1 MTRISRTVQLIPQVV
16 RDTFVRVLMS
26 HLSLMTL
33 AGIILLALIPQAAN
47 ADGYALF
54 SEHEELRAHVVVD
67 AGDFE
72 KIDPPFGKLGATEV
86 LKLNSNCF
94 QPTGALGSWG
104 YGKKA
109 GLLLVDRN
117 KTVRVALLESSIG
130 SIEVKSALVLQVACP
145 TEDSSGLPLDPQQR
159 LQELRRQQ
167 EVLQLQLER
176 LRQQRQQQQK

>member
-1 MTRISRTVQLIPQVV
+1 MPHP
-16 RDTFVRVLMS
+16 S
-26 HLSLMTL
+26 HMRL
-33 AGIILLALIPQAAN
+33 AGTLIVLALIPHAAS

-54 SEHEELRAHVVVD
+54 SKHEELKAHVVVD

-72 KIDPPFGKLGATEV
+72 KIDPPFGKIGATEV

-94 QPTGALGSWG
+94 QPTGTLGSWG

-109 GLLLVDRN
+109 GLVLVDRN
-117 KTVRVALLESSIG
+117 KTIRIALLESSIG
-130 SIEVKSALVLQVACP
+130 SIKVETTLVLQVACP

-167 EVLQLQLER
+167 ELLQLQLER

>member
-1 MTRISRTVQLIPQVV
+1 MLYQ
-16 RDTFVRVLMS
+16 S
-26 HLSLMTL
+26 HMRLAGILLLSLM
-33 AGIILLALIPQAAN
+33 PQAAS

-54 SEHEELRAHVVVD
+54 SKHEELKAHVVVD

-86 LKLNSNCF
+86 LKLDSNCF
-94 QPTGALGSWG
+94 QPAGSLGSWG

-109 GLLLVDRN
+109 GLVLVDRN
-117 KTVRVALLESSIG
+117 KTIRIALLESTIG
-130 SIEVKSALVLQVACP
+130 SIKVETTPVLQVACP
-145 TEDSSGLPLDPQQR
+145 TEDSNGLALDPQQR

-167 EVLQLQLER
+167 ELLQLQLER